1 MPLKYLSSFWRS
13 LEKPLI
19 NFQVELKLK
28 WTNYYVLSAV
38 GADNVNDNING
49 NNIIFTIKDTQLN
62 VPVVT
67 LQARDNQKLS
77 KLFIKG
83 FEE

>member
-1 MPLKYLSSFWRS
+1 M
-13 LEKPLI
+13 I
-19 NFQVELKLK
+19 NFKVELKLK

-38 GADNVNDNING
+38 GADNVNDNVNG

-62 VPVVT
+62 APVVT
-67 LQARDNQKLS
+67 LQARDNEKLS

>member
-19 NFQVELKLK
+19 NFKVELKLK

-38 GADNVNDNING
+38 GADNVNDNVNG